1 MLKNNLNE
9 RCTLILKML
18 LLNDGYMS
26 LQEIAEGTNVS
37 KRSIYNDIYGMNEWL
52 KDKNTPALE
61 VVRGRGVQVPLAS
74 RARIEKLLE
83 EERLKSEHIFSP
95 AQRVKVLICY
105 IIYSKQPLYV
115 NYFIEYFRISRNTIF
130 GDLRLVST
138 RLKEHNLELWYDSKS
153 GYKVVG
159 DMVRI
164 RALFTLT
171 FNDLKSLFESG
182 ILDFID
188 KEEVLGHL
196 QKLKAIEKALGI
208 EYVEG
213 KLLSL
218 GVLLSVIY
226 AGGEQLHLPGLK
238 REEISETKEYKLI
251 NQYFLDLPEEERF
264 YLCLHMLGARLAFVD
279 EEIFDRSANPAIY
292 QLSFFLVS
300 EFERIACVSFE
311 DKEELQRALYTH
323 ISTSMYRYQHGVQI
337 EDSMSEDIIREYP
350 NLFEI
355 TKVVTKKLE
364 QMIGL
369 PIVDGE
375 VALLALHFGSRLTR
389 RESSANQ
396 LRVLIVCIN
405 GISTGNMLKQEIQQ
419 LLPRAVIVGVISK
432 MEMLGGQEKY
442 DLIISTVNIKSEVP
456 VIVVR
461 PILTNRDREQILS
474 HKVVERSYSIG
485 NKGFSLP
492 LEEENLLLK
501 LNLSKVRVIHE
512 EVTWQKSIYLTGES
526 LIREGSVEE
535 RYLDRIV
542 EQIAKYGAYMFLTD
556 EVVLAHAGPDD
567 GVNHTDIS
575 LALFQQPILFPEGNK
590 GRLIFVL
597 ATEDQ
602 KKHLNILNDIFKVVS
617 SQRYVNQLL
626 NMKSPEEILRYLNT
640 VV

>member
-1 MLKNNLNE
+1 MLKNTLNE
-9 RCTLILKML
+9 RCILILKML
-18 LLNDGYMS
+18 LLNDGYMP
-26 LQEIAEGTNVS
+26 LQEIAEDTNVS
-37 KRSIYNDIYGMNEWL
+37 KRSIYNDIYGINEWL
-52 KDKNTPALE
+52 KEKNTPALE
-61 VVRGRGVQVPLAS
+61 IVRGRGVQLPLAS
-74 RARIEKLLE
+74 RAKIEKLLE

-95 AQRVKVLICY
+95 TQRVKVLMCY

-115 NYFIEYFRISRNTIF
+115 NHLMEYFRISRNTIF
-130 GDLRLVST
+130 GDLRVVSS
-138 RLKEHNLELWYDSKS
+138 RLKEHDLELWYDSKS

-164 RALFTLT
+164 RALFTLI
-171 FNDLKSLFESG
+171 FNDLKGLFENG
-182 ILDFID
+182 NLTFID
-188 KEEVLGHL
+188 KEEVFGYF
-196 QKLKAIEKALGI
+196 QKLKSIEKALGI

-226 AGGEQLHLPGLK
+226 MGREPLHLPGLK

-251 NQYFLDLPEEERF
+251 DQHFFDLPEEERF
-264 YLCLHMLGARLAFVD
+264 YLCLHMLGTRLAFVD
-279 EEIFDRSANPAIY
+279 EEMFDLSVNPAIH
-292 QLSFFLVS
+292 QLSISLVS

-311 DKEELQRALYTH
+311 DRKELERALYTH

-337 EDSMSEDIIREYP
+337 EDGMSEDIIREYP

-389 RESSANQ
+389 GESSANQ
-396 LRVLIVCIN
+396 LRILIVCIN

-442 DLIISTVNIKSEVP
+442 DLIISTVNIKSQVP

-461 PILTNRDREQILS
+461 PILTNKDREQILS
-474 HKVVERSYSIG
+474 HKVVERSYSMSS
-485 NKGFSLP
+485 KGFTLP
-492 LEEENLLLK
+492 MEEGSLLLK
-501 LNLSKVRVIHE
+501 LSLSKVRVIHE
-512 EVTWQKSIYLTGES
+512 EATWQNSIYLTGES
-526 LIREGSVEE
+526 LIQAGSVEE
-535 RYLDRIV
+535 RYLDDIV
-542 EQIAKYGAYMFLTD
+542 EQITKYGSYMFLTD
-556 EVVLAHAGPDD
+556 EVVLAHARPDD

-575 LALFQQPILFPEGNK
+575 LALFKQPILFPEGNK

-597 ATEDQ
+597 ATEGQ
-602 KKHLNILNDIFKVVS
+602 EKHLNILNDIFKLVS
-617 SQRYVNQLL
+617 SQRYIDQLL
-626 NMKSPEEILRYLNT
+626 GMNSSEEILRYLNT
-640 VV
+640 IV